1 MQDKLERSKERQ
13 NLLEKRLNLLQNR
26 LERIAKMQN
35 LSSNDIKQIT
45 KIQNQFQKLEELK
58 TTKKCQRKG

>member
-13 NLLEKRLNLLQNR
+13 NLLEKRLDLLQNR

-58 TTKKCQRKG
+58 TLKKCQRKG